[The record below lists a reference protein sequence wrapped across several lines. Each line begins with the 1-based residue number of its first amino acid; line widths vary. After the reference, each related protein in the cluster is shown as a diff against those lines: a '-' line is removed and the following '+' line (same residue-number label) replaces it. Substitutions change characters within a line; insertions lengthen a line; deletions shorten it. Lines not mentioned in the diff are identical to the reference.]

1 MTMIDV
7 PEKIAAAILVLAGKY
22 GNGEERR
29 KRLEEEGFNYREIQ
43 NIVNE
48 LYPYVKEENKV

>member
-29 KRLEEEGFNYREIQ
+29 KKLEEEGFDYKEIQ
-43 NIVNE
+43 RIVND
-48 LYPYVKEENKV
+48 LYPYVKEEYEA